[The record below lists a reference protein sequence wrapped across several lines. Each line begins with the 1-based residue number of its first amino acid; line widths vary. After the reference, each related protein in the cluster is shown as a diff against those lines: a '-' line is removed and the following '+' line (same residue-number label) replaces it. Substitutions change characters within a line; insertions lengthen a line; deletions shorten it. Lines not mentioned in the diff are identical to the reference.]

1 MSHAMLTPAPS
12 LNTVVQGRARHAVV
26 AVVMQLL
33 VSLSYSYSVFR
44 VPLASLHGWSKAQ
57 TIAPYQYLLLMVSL
71 GSIVGGAWQDRKGGR
86 IVASAGGLMIAL
98 GCLLSARYGNTVTGL
113 TLSFGVVTGIGVG
126 LAYVTP
132 IANLLNWFPDKRG
145 MVVGLAVMGSG
156 FSALFWGPLVE
167 ALIGKDPARF
177 YDSVPQTFLVM
188 AAIFCVAVVGL
199 AQFYRVPPPGWK
211 PAGWTPAPG
220 AQAAKSLSTR
230 EMLGTWQFYAL
241 YVTYFLGSSV
251 GLTAIGQASPLL
263 QDVGMSAAPISAGV
277 ALGVLGLFNA
287 CGRLGW
293 GSLSDFLGRRWTMFA
308 MSLVSVAACLGLL
321 RNASGFWSAMGG
333 LCLAAFAYAGFL
345 ALMPALTA
353 DFFGPKNVGANYGV
367 VFSAWGICGFVVP
380 GYFESLLDRAREAG
394 NLAGGYRDVYL
405 QLAVLAAI
413 VAVLALF
420 LRPPQAAVMAANK
433 RS

>member
-1 MSHAMLTPAPS
+1 MLTPATS
-12 LNTVVQGRARHAVV
+12 AKTAVKSRARHAVV

-44 VPLASLHGWSKAQ
+44 VPLSAWHGWSKAQ

-71 GSIVGGAWQDRKGGR
+71 GSILGGAWQDRKGGR
-86 IVASAGGLMIAL
+86 IVASVGGLMIAL
-98 GCLLSARYGNTVTGL
+98 GCLLSARYGDTVTGL
-113 TLSFGVVTGIGVG
+113 TLTFGVVTGTGVG

-167 ALIGKDPARF
+167 ALIGKDPSR
-177 YDSVPQTFLVM
+177 YHDSVPQTFLVM
-188 AAIFCVAVVGL
+188 AGIFCVAVVGL

-211 PAGWTPAPG
+211 PEGWAPPPG
-220 AQAAKSLSTR
+220 AQAARSLSTL
-230 EMLGTWQFYAL
+230 EMFGTWQFYAL

-263 QDVGMSAAPISAGV
+263 QDVGMSSAPISAGV
-277 ALGVLGLFNA
+277 ALGVLGIFNA

-293 GSLSDFLGRRWTMFA
+293 GSLSDFLGRRRTMFA
-308 MSLVSVAACLGLL
+308 MSLVSVVACLGLL
-321 RNASGFWSAMGG
+321 RNATGFWSAMSG
-333 LCLAAFAYAGFL
+333 LCLAAFAYAGYV

-353 DFFGPKNVGANYGV
+353 DFFGAKNVGANYGI

-380 GYFESLLDRAREAG
+380 GYFEGLLDGAREAG
-394 NLAGGYRDVYL
+394 NLAAGYREVYL
-405 QLAVLAAI
+405 QLAVLAAV
-413 VAVLALF
+413 VAVLALC
-420 LRPPQAAVMAANK
+420 LRPPRSTVTAVHK